1 MLIVTS
7 ILSTLKYIKQNGV
20 LIMDNTA
27 LFTAALQ
34 LEYPWKVTNVE
45 FLPIGDESNK
55 MALHITVGFDK
66 GAKFIFYNEDGSIWA
81 DENGNPIECTAHDT
95 ADRTWRHL
103 DFFQYETYIHAK
115 MPKVSDGQ
123 GHCPTVQAPWARK
136 NSGFTL
142 LFESWVMEL
151 SKHVPVAAIARL
163 VNEHDGRLWRII
175 KYYVNK
181 ARELED
187 YSEVTS
193 IGMDET
199 SRKGHNYITIVVDL
213 KERKV
218 IYATEGKDHT
228 TVDQF
233 VEDFKAHNGE
243 PDNIRIVTCD
253 MSLGFKRGV
262 EDNFQNSRTI
272 IDKFHVIKHANE
284 AVDAVRKAESKD
296 NPLLKK
302 TKYLWLKNE
311 GNLTDK
317 QLEWKQELMKSS
329 KHLKTGRAYSMR
341 AELQDIYDQACDRPT
356 AEARLSK
363 LCTWMMHS
371 RLADMKKLCRLIKDH
386 WNEILN
392 YFNYKFTNAILE
404 GMNSIIQNVK
414 RRARGFRNT
423 EYFKTMIYLNCSN
436 LDIEAVINMA

>member
-1 MLIVTS
+1 
-7 ILSTLKYIKQNGV
+7 
-20 LIMDNTA
+20 MDNTA

-45 FLPIGDESNK
+45 FLPDEDNPAK
-55 MALHITVGFDK
+55 MTLHITVGFEK
-66 GAKFIFYNEDGSIWA
+66 GAKFIFFYEDGSIWS
-81 DENGNPIECTAHDT
+81 DEDGNPIECTAHDT
-95 ADRTWRHL
+95 VDRTWRHL
-103 DFFQYETYIHAK
+103 NFFQYETYIHAK

-142 LFESWVMEL
+142 LFESWVLEL
-151 SKHVPVAAIARL
+151 AKHVPVAAIARL
-163 VNEHDGRLWRII
+163 VGEHDGRLWRII
-175 KYYVNK
+175 KHYVDE
-181 ARELED
+181 ARKLKD
-187 YSEVTS
+187 YSTVAS

-199 SRKGHNYITIVVDL
+199 SRKGHNYITVVVDL
-213 KERKV
+213 KERNV
-218 IYATEGKDHT
+218 IFATEGKDHT
-228 TVDQF
+228 TVDTF
-233 VEDFKAHNGE
+233 VEDFKAHNGN

-253 MSLGFKRGV
+253 MSLGFRKGIA
-262 EDNFQNSRTI
+262 DNFPNSQTI

-284 AVDAVRKAESKD
+284 AVDAVRKAESKE
-296 NPLLKK
+296 NPILKK

-311 GNLTDK
+311 ENLTDK
-317 QLEWKQELMKSS
+317 QLEWKQELMKASR
-329 KHLKTGRAYSMR
+329 HLKTGRAYAMR
-341 AELQDIYDQACDRPT
+341 VELQDIYEQASDRQT

-371 RLADMKKLCRLIKDH
+371 RLAEMKKLCRLIKDH

-392 YFNYKFTNAILE
+392 YFDYKFTNAILE

-423 EYFKTMIYLNCSN
+423 EYFKTMIYLNCSD
-436 LDIEAVINMA
+436 LDIEAVITMA

>member
-1 MLIVTS
+1 
-7 ILSTLKYIKQNGV
+7 
-20 LIMDNTA
+20 MDNTA

-45 FLPIGDESNK
+45 FLPDEDNPAK
-55 MALHITVGFDK
+55 MKLHITVGFEK
-66 GAKFIFYNEDGSIWA
+66 GAKFIFFYEDGSIWS
-81 DENGNPIECTAHDT
+81 DEDGNPIECTAHDT
-95 ADRTWRHL
+95 VDRTWRHL
-103 DFFQYETYIHAK
+103 NFFQYETYIHAK

-142 LFESWVMEL
+142 LFESWVLEL
-151 SKHVPVAAIARL
+151 AKHVPVAAIARL
-163 VNEHDGRLWRII
+163 VGEHDGRLWRII
-175 KYYVNK
+175 KHYVDE
-181 ARELED
+181 ARKLKD
-187 YSEVTS
+187 YSTVAS

-199 SRKGHNYITIVVDL
+199 SRKGHNYITVVVDL
-213 KERKV
+213 KERNV
-218 IYATEGKDHT
+218 IFATEGKDHT
-228 TVDQF
+228 TVDTF
-233 VEDFKAHNGE
+233 VEDFKAHNGN

-253 MSLGFKRGV
+253 MSLGFRKGIA
-262 EDNFQNSRTI
+262 DNFPNSQTI

-284 AVDAVRKAESKD
+284 AVDAVRKAESKE
-296 NPLLKK
+296 NPILKK

-317 QLEWKQELMKSS
+317 QLEWKQELMKASR
-329 KHLKTGRAYSMR
+329 HLKTGRAYAMR
-341 AELQDIYDQACDRPT
+341 VELQDIYEQASDRQT

-371 RLADMKKLCRLIKDH
+371 RLAEMKKLCRLIKDH

-392 YFNYKFTNAILE
+392 YFDYKFTNAILE

-423 EYFKTMIYLNCSN
+423 EYFKTMIYLNCSD
-436 LDIEAVINMA
+436 LDIEAVITMA

>member
-1 MLIVTS
+1 
-7 ILSTLKYIKQNGV
+7 
-20 LIMDNTA
+20 MDNTA

-45 FLPIGDESNK
+45 FLPDEDNPAK
-55 MALHITVGFDK
+55 MTLHITVGFEK
-66 GAKFIFYNEDGSIWA
+66 GAKFIFFYEDGSIWS
-81 DENGNPIECTAHDT
+81 DEDGNPIECTAHDT
-95 ADRTWRHL
+95 VDRTWRHL
-103 DFFQYETYIHAK
+103 NFFQYETYIHAK
-115 MPKVSDGQ
+115 MPKVSDGH

-142 LFESWVMEL
+142 LFESWVLEL
-151 SKHVPVAAIARL
+151 AKHVPVAAIARL
-163 VNEHDGRLWRII
+163 VGEHDGRLWRII
-175 KYYVNK
+175 KHYVDE
-181 ARELED
+181 ARKLKD
-187 YSEVTS
+187 YSTVAS

-199 SRKGHNYITIVVDL
+199 SRKGHNYITLVVDL
-213 KERKV
+213 KERNV
-218 IYATEGKDHT
+218 IFATEGKDHT
-228 TVDQF
+228 TVDTF
-233 VEDFKAHNGE
+233 VEDFKAHNGN

-253 MSLGFKRGV
+253 MSLGFRKGIA
-262 EDNFQNSRTI
+262 DNFPNSQTI

-284 AVDAVRKAESKD
+284 AVDAVRKAESKE
-296 NPLLKK
+296 NPILKK

-317 QLEWKQELMKSS
+317 QLEWKQELMKASR
-329 KHLKTGRAYSMR
+329 HLKTGRAYAMR
-341 AELQDIYDQACDRPT
+341 VELQDIYEQASDRQT

-371 RLADMKKLCRLIKDH
+371 RLAEMKKLCRLIKDH

-392 YFNYKFTNAILE
+392 YFDYKFTNAILE

-423 EYFKTMIYLNCSN
+423 EYFKTMIYLNCSD
-436 LDIEAVINMA
+436 LDIEAVITMA

>member
-1 MLIVTS
+1 
-7 ILSTLKYIKQNGV
+7 
-20 LIMDNTA
+20 MDNTA

-45 FLPIGDESNK
+45 FLPDEDNPAK
-55 MALHITVGFDK
+55 MTLHITVGFEK
-66 GAKFIFYNEDGSIWA
+66 GAKFIFFYEDGSIWS
-81 DENGNPIECTAHDT
+81 DEDGNPIECTAHDT
-95 ADRTWRHL
+95 VDRTWRHL
-103 DFFQYETYIHAK
+103 NFFQYETYIHAK

-142 LFESWVMEL
+142 LFESWVLEL
-151 SKHVPVAAIARL
+151 AKHVPVAAIARL
-163 VNEHDGRLWRII
+163 VGEHDGRLWRII
-175 KYYVNK
+175 KHYVDE
-181 ARELED
+181 ARKLKD
-187 YSEVTS
+187 YSTVAS

-199 SRKGHNYITIVVDL
+199 SRKGHNYITVIVDL
-213 KERKV
+213 KERNV
-218 IYATEGKDHT
+218 IFATEGKDHT
-228 TVDQF
+228 TVDTF
-233 VEDFKAHNGE
+233 VEDFKAHNGN

-253 MSLGFKRGV
+253 MSLGFRKGIA
-262 EDNFQNSRTI
+262 DNFPNSQTI

-284 AVDAVRKAESKD
+284 AVDAVRKAESKE
-296 NPLLKK
+296 NPILKK

-317 QLEWKQELMKSS
+317 QLEWKQELMKASR
-329 KHLKTGRAYSMR
+329 HLKTGRAYAMR
-341 AELQDIYDQACDRPT
+341 VELQDIYEQASDRQT

-371 RLADMKKLCRLIKDH
+371 RLAEMKKLCRLIKDH

-392 YFNYKFTNAILE
+392 YFDYKFTNAILE

-423 EYFKTMIYLNCSN
+423 EYFKTMIYLNCSD
-436 LDIEAVINMA
+436 LDIEAVITMA

>member
-1 MLIVTS
+1 
-7 ILSTLKYIKQNGV
+7 
-20 LIMDNTA
+20 MDNTA

-45 FLPIGDESNK
+45 FLPDEDNPVK
-55 MALHITVGFDK
+55 MTLHITVGFEK
-66 GAKFIFYNEDGSIWA
+66 GAKFIFFYEDGSIWS
-81 DENGNPIECTAHDT
+81 DEDGNPIECTAHDT
-95 ADRTWRHL
+95 VDRTWRHL
-103 DFFQYETYIHAK
+103 NFFQYETYIHAK

-142 LFESWVMEL
+142 LFESWVLEL
-151 SKHVPVAAIARL
+151 AKHVPVAAIARL
-163 VNEHDGRLWRII
+163 VGEHDGRLWRII
-175 KYYVNK
+175 KHYVDE
-181 ARELED
+181 ARKLKD
-187 YSEVTS
+187 YSTVAS

-199 SRKGHNYITIVVDL
+199 SRKGHNYITVVVDL
-213 KERKV
+213 KERNV
-218 IYATEGKDHT
+218 IFATEGKDHT
-228 TVDQF
+228 TVDTF
-233 VEDFKAHNGE
+233 VEDFKAHNGN

-253 MSLGFKRGV
+253 MSLGFRKGIA
-262 EDNFQNSRTI
+262 DNFPNSQTI

-284 AVDAVRKAESKD
+284 AVDAVRKAESKE
-296 NPLLKK
+296 NPILKK

-317 QLEWKQELMKSS
+317 QLEWKQELMKASR
-329 KHLKTGRAYSMR
+329 HLKTGRAYTMR
-341 AELQDIYDQACDRPT
+341 VELQDIYEQASDRQT

-371 RLADMKKLCRLIKDH
+371 RLAEMKKLCRLIKDH

-392 YFNYKFTNAILE
+392 YFDYKFTNAILE

-423 EYFKTMIYLNCSN
+423 EYFKTMIYLNCSD
-436 LDIEAVINMA
+436 LDIEAVITMA

>member
-1 MLIVTS
+1 
-7 ILSTLKYIKQNGV
+7 
-20 LIMDNTA
+20 MDNTT

-34 LEYPWKVTNVE
+34 LEYPWKVTDVE
-45 FLPIGDESNK
+45 FLPDEDKPDK
-55 MALHITVGFDK
+55 MTLHITVGFEK
-66 GAKFIFYNEDGSIWA
+66 GAKFIFYNEDGSVWA

-95 ADRTWRHL
+95 VDRTWRHL
-103 DFFQYETYIHAK
+103 NFFQYETYIHAK

-142 LFESWVMEL
+142 LFESWVLEL
-151 SKHVPVAAIARL
+151 AKHVPVAAIARL
-163 VNEHDGRLWRII
+163 VGEHDGRLWRII
-175 KYYVNK
+175 KHYVDE
-181 ARELED
+181 ARKLKD
-187 YSEVTS
+187 YSAVTS

-199 SRKGHNYITIVVDL
+199 SRKGHNYITVVVDL
-213 KERKV
+213 KERNV
-218 IYATEGKDHT
+218 IFATEGKDHT

-233 VEDFKAHNGE
+233 VKDFETHNGN
-243 PDNIRIVTCD
+243 PDNIKIVTCD
-253 MSLGFKRGV
+253 MSLGFRKGV
-262 EDNFQNSRTI
+262 ADNFHNSQTI

-284 AVDAVRKAESKD
+284 AVDAVRKAESKE
-296 NPLLKK
+296 NPILKK

-317 QLEWKQELMKSS
+317 QLEWKHELMKAS

-341 AELQDIYDQACDRPT
+341 VELQDIYDQAYDRQT

-371 RLADMKKLCRLIKDH
+371 RLAEMKKLCGLIKDH
-386 WNEILN
+386 WTEILN
-392 YFNYKFTNAILE
+392 YFDYKFTNAILE

-423 EYFKTMIYLNCSN
+423 EYFKTMIYLNCSD
-436 LDIEAVINMA
+436 LDIEAVITMA

>member
-1 MLIVTS
+1 
-7 ILSTLKYIKQNGV
+7 
-20 LIMDNTA
+20 MDNTA

-34 LEYPWKVTNVE
+34 LEYPWKVTNIE
-45 FLPIGDESNK
+45 FLPDEDNPAK
-55 MALHITVGFDK
+55 MTLHITVGFEK
-66 GAKFIFYNEDGSIWA
+66 GAKFIFFYEDGSIWS
-81 DENGNPIECTAHDT
+81 DEDGNPIECTAHDT
-95 ADRTWRHL
+95 VDRTWRHL
-103 DFFQYETYIHAK
+103 NFFQYETYIHAK

-142 LFESWVMEL
+142 LFESWVLEL
-151 SKHVPVAAIARL
+151 AKHVPVAAIARL
-163 VNEHDGRLWRII
+163 VGEHDGRLWRII
-175 KYYVNK
+175 KHYVDE
-181 ARELED
+181 ARKLKD
-187 YSEVTS
+187 YSTVAS

-199 SRKGHNYITIVVDL
+199 SRKGHNYITVVVDL
-213 KERKV
+213 KERNV
-218 IYATEGKDHT
+218 IFATEGKDHT
-228 TVDQF
+228 TVDTF
-233 VEDFKAHNGE
+233 VEDFKAHNGN

-253 MSLGFKRGV
+253 MSLGFRKGIA
-262 EDNFQNSRTI
+262 DNFPNSQTI

-284 AVDAVRKAESKD
+284 AVDAVRKAESKE
-296 NPLLKK
+296 NPILKK

-317 QLEWKQELMKSS
+317 QLEWKQELMKASR
-329 KHLKTGRAYSMR
+329 HLKTGRAYAMR
-341 AELQDIYDQACDRPT
+341 AELQDIYEQASDRQT

-371 RLADMKKLCRLIKDH
+371 RLAEMKKLCRLIKDH

-392 YFNYKFTNAILE
+392 YFDYKFTNAILE

-423 EYFKTMIYLNCSN
+423 EYFKTMIYLNCSD
-436 LDIEAVINMA
+436 LDIEAVITMA

>member
-1 MLIVTS
+1 
-7 ILSTLKYIKQNGV
+7 
-20 LIMDNTA
+20 MDNTA

-34 LEYPWKVTNVE
+34 LEYPWKVTSVE
-45 FLPIGDESNK
+45 FLPIGDNSNK

-66 GAKFIFYNEDGSIWA
+66 GAKFIFYNEDGTIWA

-95 ADRTWRHL
+95 VDRTWRHL

-233 VEDFKAHNGE
+233 VEDFKAHNGD
-243 PDNIRIVTCD
+243 PDNISIVTCD

-284 AVDAVRKAESKD
+284 AVDAVRKAESKE

-317 QLEWKQELMKSS
+317 QLEWKQELMKST

-341 AELQDIYDQACDRPT
+341 VELQDIYDQACDRPT

-392 YFNYKFTNAILE
+392 YFDYKFTNAILE

-423 EYFKTMIYLNCSN
+423 EYFKTMIYLNCSD
-436 LDIEAVINMA
+436 LDIETVIAMA

>member
-1 MLIVTS
+1 
-7 ILSTLKYIKQNGV
+7 
-20 LIMDNTA
+20 MDNTA

-45 FLPIGDESNK
+45 FLPDEDNPAK
-55 MALHITVGFDK
+55 MTLHITVGFEK
-66 GAKFIFYNEDGSIWA
+66 GAKFIFFYEDGSIWS
-81 DENGNPIECTAHDT
+81 DEDGNPIECTAHDT
-95 ADRTWRHL
+95 VDRTWRHL
-103 DFFQYETYIHAK
+103 NFFQYETYIHAK

-142 LFESWVMEL
+142 LFESWVLEL
-151 SKHVPVAAIARL
+151 AKHVPVAAIARL
-163 VNEHDGRLWRII
+163 VGEHDGRLWRII
-175 KYYVNK
+175 KHYVDE
-181 ARELED
+181 ARKLKD
-187 YSEVTS
+187 YSTVAS

-199 SRKGHNYITIVVDL
+199 SRKGHNYITVVVDL
-213 KERKV
+213 KERNV
-218 IYATEGKDHT
+218 IFATEGKDHT
-228 TVDQF
+228 TVDTF
-233 VEDFKAHNGE
+233 VEDFKAHNGN

-253 MSLGFKRGV
+253 MSLGFRKGIA
-262 EDNFQNSRTI
+262 DNFPNSQTI

-284 AVDAVRKAESKD
+284 AVDAVRKAESKE
-296 NPLLKK
+296 NPILKK

-317 QLEWKQELMKSS
+317 QLEWKQELMKASR
-329 KHLKTGRAYSMR
+329 HLKTGRAYAMR
-341 AELQDIYDQACDRPT
+341 VELQDIYEQASDRQT

-371 RLADMKKLCRLIKDH
+371 RLAEMKKLCRLIKDH

-392 YFNYKFTNAILE
+392 YFDYKFTNAILE

-423 EYFKTMIYLNCSN
+423 EYFKTMIYLNCSD
-436 LDIEAVINMA
+436 LDIEAVITIA

>member
-1 MLIVTS
+1 
-7 ILSTLKYIKQNGV
+7 
-20 LIMDNTA
+20 MDNTA

-45 FLPIGDESNK
+45 FLPDEDNPAK
-55 MALHITVGFDK
+55 MTLHITVGFEK
-66 GAKFIFYNEDGSIWA
+66 GAKFIFFYEDGSIWS
-81 DENGNPIECTAHDT
+81 DEDGNPIECTAHDT
-95 ADRTWRHL
+95 VDRTWRHL
-103 DFFQYETYIHAK
+103 NFFQYETYIHAK

-142 LFESWVMEL
+142 LFESWVLEL
-151 SKHVPVAAIARL
+151 AKHVPVAAIARL
-163 VNEHDGRLWRII
+163 VGEHDGRLWRII
-175 KYYVNK
+175 KHYVDE
-181 ARELED
+181 ARKLKD
-187 YSEVTS
+187 YSTVAS

-199 SRKGHNYITIVVDL
+199 SRKGHNYITVVVDL
-213 KERKV
+213 KERNV
-218 IYATEGKDHT
+218 IFATEGKDHT
-228 TVDQF
+228 TVDTF
-233 VEDFKAHNGE
+233 VEDFKAHNGN

-253 MSLGFKRGV
+253 MSLGFRKGIA
-262 EDNFQNSRTI
+262 DNFPNSQTI

-284 AVDAVRKAESKD
+284 AVDAVRKAESKE
-296 NPLLKK
+296 NPILKK

-317 QLEWKQELMKSS
+317 QLEWKQELMKASR
-329 KHLKTGRAYSMR
+329 HLKTGRAYAMR
-341 AELQDIYDQACDRPT
+341 VELQDIYEQASDRQT

-371 RLADMKKLCRLIKDH
+371 RLAEMKKLCRLIKNH

-392 YFNYKFTNAILE
+392 YFDYKFTNAILE

-423 EYFKTMIYLNCSN
+423 EYFKTMIYLNCSD
-436 LDIEAVINMA
+436 LDIEAVITMA

>member
-1 MLIVTS
+1 
-7 ILSTLKYIKQNGV
+7 
-20 LIMDNTA
+20 MDNTA

-45 FLPIGDESNK
+45 FLPDEDNPAK
-55 MALHITVGFDK
+55 MTLHITVGFEK
-66 GAKFIFYNEDGSIWA
+66 GAKFIFFYEDGSIWS
-81 DENGNPIECTAHDT
+81 DEDGNPIECTAHDT
-95 ADRTWRHL
+95 VDRTWRHL
-103 DFFQYETYIHAK
+103 NFFQYETYIHAK

-142 LFESWVMEL
+142 LFESWVLEL
-151 SKHVPVAAIARL
+151 AKHVPVAAIARL
-163 VNEHDGRLWRII
+163 VGEHDGRLWRII
-175 KYYVNK
+175 KHYVDE
-181 ARELED
+181 ARKLKD
-187 YSEVTS
+187 YSTVAS

-199 SRKGHNYITIVVDL
+199 SRKGHNYITVVVDL
-213 KERKV
+213 KERNV
-218 IYATEGKDHT
+218 IFATEGKDHT
-228 TVDQF
+228 TVDTF
-233 VEDFKAHNGE
+233 VEDFKAHNGN

-253 MSLGFKRGV
+253 MSLGFRKGIA
-262 EDNFQNSRTI
+262 DNFPNSQTI

-284 AVDAVRKAESKD
+284 AVDAVRKAESKE
-296 NPLLKK
+296 NPILKK

-317 QLEWKQELMKSS
+317 QLEWKQELMKASR
-329 KHLKTGRAYSMR
+329 HLKTGRAYAMR
-341 AELQDIYDQACDRPT
+341 VELQDIYEQASDRQT

-371 RLADMKKLCRLIKDH
+371 RLAEMKKLCRLIKDH

-392 YFNYKFTNAILE
+392 YFDYKFTNAILE

-423 EYFKTMIYLNCSN
+423 EYFKTMIYLNCSD
-436 LDIEAVINMA
+436 LDIEAVITMA

>member
-1 MLIVTS
+1 
-7 ILSTLKYIKQNGV
+7 
-20 LIMDNTA
+20 MDNTA

-45 FLPIGDESNK
+45 FLPDEDNPVK
-55 MALHITVGFDK
+55 MTLHITVGFEK
-66 GAKFIFYNEDGSIWA
+66 GAKFIFFYEDGSIWS
-81 DENGNPIECTAHDT
+81 DEDGNPIECTAHDT
-95 ADRTWRHL
+95 VDRTWRHL
-103 DFFQYETYIHAK
+103 NFFQYETYIHAK

-142 LFESWVMEL
+142 LFESWVLEL
-151 SKHVPVAAIARL
+151 AKHVPVAAIARL
-163 VNEHDGRLWRII
+163 VGEHDGRLWRII
-175 KYYVNK
+175 KHYVDE
-181 ARELED
+181 ARKLKD
-187 YSEVTS
+187 YSTVAS

-199 SRKGHNYITIVVDL
+199 SRKGHNYITVVVEL
-213 KERKV
+213 KERNV
-218 IYATEGKDHT
+218 IFATEGKDHT
-228 TVDQF
+228 TVDTF
-233 VEDFKAHNGE
+233 VEDFKAHNGN

-253 MSLGFKRGV
+253 MSLGFRKGIA
-262 EDNFQNSRTI
+262 DNFPNSQTI

-284 AVDAVRKAESKD
+284 AVDAVRKAESKE
-296 NPLLKK
+296 NPILKK

-317 QLEWKQELMKSS
+317 QLEWKQELMKASR
-329 KHLKTGRAYSMR
+329 HLKTGRAYTMR
-341 AELQDIYDQACDRPT
+341 VELQDIYEQASDRQT

-371 RLADMKKLCRLIKDH
+371 RLAEMKKLCRLIKDH

-392 YFNYKFTNAILE
+392 YFDYKFTNAILE

-423 EYFKTMIYLNCSN
+423 EYFKTMIYLNCSD
-436 LDIEAVINMA
+436 LDIEAVITMA